1 MRKFILATI
10 AVASLAAPLAAQ
22 AQPGELRHDRG
33 EIRQDRGELR
43 GDRREL
49 REDRR
54 DGDRREFRDD
64 RREFRDDR
72 RDLRGDRRDFRDDRR
87 DAYRGERFR
96 AGSYYHPRGYG
107 YRSWNTGAYLPRA
120 YWGQRYWIGNPV
132 GYRLDYARSGTRW
145 IRVGPDALL
154 IRTYNGSVIRVVRNL
169 FY

>member
-1 MRKFILATI
+1 MRKFILASI
-10 AVASLAAPLAAQ
+10 AFASLAMPLAAQ
-22 AQPGELRHDRG
+22 AQPGEYRHDRR
-33 EIRQDRGELR
+33 EIRE
-43 GDRREL
+43 DRREL

-54 DGDRREFRDD
+54 DFRRDRREFRDD
-64 RREFRDDR
+64 RRGGYDR
-72 RDLRGDRRDFRDDRR
+72 G
-87 DAYRGERFR
+87 YRGERFR

-132 GYRLDYARSGTRW
+132 GYRLDYARPGTRW